1 MHCHVSGPAYHRH
14 MSSSEPSP
22 EPANEPLK
30 EIPESIFAD
39 DDGSADPRLAQAL
52 IKYSHRKAPLAD
64 VVDALAYARLM
75 IPVLATG
82 EERFV
87 GVHGLEQDAV
97 ASTGVVAVQMPD
109 GRAALPVFTDV
120 EAALAWNKDARPIP
134 AEGPRAA
141 LAAIAEG
148 WATMVINPGRE
159 SVVIPRP
166 AVWALGQGLTWSPAV
181 TGTEVAPDV
190 VEDVRALLTLDA
202 DLRAVDIMAGDTAE
216 VVIVLRLAPGLTQPE
231 VNAVVERVQRELAV
245 SDTIAQRIDSLQLKL
260 AHSEAV

>member
-1 MHCHVSGPAYHRH
+1 
-14 MSSSEPSP
+14 MSSSEPSD
-22 EPANEPLK
+22 EPLK

-39 DDGSADPRLAQAL
+39 DDGSADARLAQAL

-64 VVDALAYARLM
+64 VVDALAYARVL

-120 EAALAWNKDARPIP
+120 AAVSAWNTQARPIP

-148 WATMVINPGRE
+148 WATLVINPGTD

-166 AVWALGQGLTWSPAV
+166 AVWALGQGLTWKPAV
-181 TGTEVAPDV
+181 TGTHVEQDV
-190 VEDVRALLTLDA
+190 IDAVRAVLTLDA
-202 DLRAVDIMAGDTAE
+202 DLVAVDIMAGNTSE
-216 VVIVLRLAPGLTQPE
+216 VAIVLRLSPGLTQPE
-231 VNAVVERVQRELAV
+231 VNSVVERVQRELAV
-245 SDTIAQRIDSLQLKL
+245 SDTIAQRIDSLELKL
-260 AHSEAV
+260 APSHSD